1 MRKREGEQMQS
12 VLQRAEKALADLDS
26 LFITKKQIRN
36 LLTLIRLENKTNE
49 VYSRLQERYLARLH
63 NLGLINSGI
72 EGVPNDIATEYL
84 KRLGI
89 TRDSVSRL
97 LEAKRRKKHASKQK
111 LED

>member
-1 MRKREGEQMQS
+1 MQS

-36 LLTLIRLENKTNE
+36 LLTLIRLERKTNE
-49 VYSRLQERYLARLH
+49 VYSRLQERYLARLKT
-63 NLGLINSGI
+63 LGLINSGI

-84 KRLGI
+84 KELGI

-97 LEAKRRKKHASKQK
+97 LEAKRRKKQHASKSK

>member
-1 MRKREGEQMQS
+1 MRKREGEKMQS

-36 LLTLIRLENKTNE
+36 LLTLIRLEKKTNE
-49 VYSRLQERYLARLH
+49 VYSRLQERYLARLK

-72 EGVPNDIATEYL
+72 EGIPNDIATDYL

-89 TRDSVSRL
+89 TRDSLIRL
-97 LEAKRRKKHASKQK
+97 IEEKRRKRNAKQK

>member
-36 LLTLIRLENKTNE
+36 LLTLIRLQGKTDE
-49 VYSRLQERYLARLH
+49 VYSQLKSNYLARLKT
-63 NLGLINSGI
+63 LGLINSGI
-72 EGVPNDIATEYL
+72 EGVPNDIATDYL
-84 KRLGI
+84 KEIGI
-89 TRDSVSRL
+89 TRDSLIRL
-97 LEAKRRKKHASKQK
+97 IEAKRRKRNAKQK

>member
-1 MRKREGEQMQS
+1 MQS

-36 LLTLIRLENKTNE
+36 LLTLIRLQGKTDE
-49 VYSRLQERYLARLH
+49 VYSQLKSKYLARLKT
-63 NLGLINSGI
+63 LGLINSGV

-84 KRLGI
+84 KGIGI
-89 TRDSVSRL
+89 TRDSLSRL
-97 LEAKRRKKHASKQK
+97 LEAKRRKKQHASKSK

>member
-26 LFITKKQIRN
+26 LFITKSQIRN
-36 LLTLIRLENKTNE
+36 LLTLIRLQGKTDE
-49 VYSRLQERYLARLH
+49 VYSQLKSNYLARLKT
-63 NLGLINSGI
+63 LGLINSGI
-72 EGVPNDIATEYL
+72 EGVPNDIATDYL
-84 KRLGI
+84 KEIGI

-97 LEAKRRKKHASKQK
+97 LEAKRRKRNAKQK